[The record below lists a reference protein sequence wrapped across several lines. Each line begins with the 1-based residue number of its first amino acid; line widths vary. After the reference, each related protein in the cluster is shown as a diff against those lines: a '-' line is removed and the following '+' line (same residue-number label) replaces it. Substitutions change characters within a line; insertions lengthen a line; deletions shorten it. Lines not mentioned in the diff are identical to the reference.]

1 MVDKKAFVAPN
12 ASITGEVYIGPSS
25 SIWYGCV
32 VRGDV
37 NSVSI
42 GSGTNI
48 QDNSL
53 VHVAKSNLSGKV
65 LPTLIGN
72 NVTVGHSAILHGCTV
87 EDEAFIGMGAT
98 VLDGVVV
105 EKHAMVAAGAL
116 VRQNTRIPAGEVW
129 GGNPAKF
136 LRKLNDDEIS
146 FISVSA
152 SNYASLAQ
160 LHAAENAKDFD
171 KVEFEKVLRKKSAG
185 QDGEHDLKLGVVG
198 EAP

>member
-1 MVDKKAFVAPN
+1 M
-12 ASITGEVYIGPSS
+12 
-25 SIWYGCV
+25 
-32 VRGDV
+32 
-37 NSVSI
+37 
-42 GSGTNI
+42 
-48 QDNSL
+48 DNQ
-53 VHVAKSNLSGKV
+53 NLSKY
-65 LPTLIGN
+65 LIFQ
-72 NVTVGHSAILHGCTV
+72 C
-87 EDEAFIGMGAT
+87 
-98 VLDGVVV
+98 
-105 EKHAMVAAGAL
+105 
-116 VRQNTRIPAGEVW
+116 QVW

-136 LRKLNDDEIS
+136 LRKLNDDEIG